1 MKELDPALLLSAY
14 AAGIFPMAD
23 ARDASDLFW
32 VEPERRAI
40 LAQLLRFLISG
51 ALVTLLGV
59 AVYALVALVLR
70 WHPQVG
76 NLLAY
81 AVAMATGY
89 WMHSRWSFRD
99 HGERDRSTAV
109 KFVIVSLI
117 SLGLNSLWVYL
128 ITGPLGLGQA
138 AGDARQVGQ
147 VDPVAVHAGVD
158 LDVQVGDLPAGPGG
172 GDDGLHV
179 AGVGD
184 A

>member
-1 MKELDPALLLSAY
+1 MLSTL
-14 AAGIFPMAD
+14 
-23 ARDASDLFW
+23 S
-32 VEPERRAI
+32 PERRAI

-59 AVYALVALVLR
+59 GVYALVALGLR
-70 WHPQVG
+70 WHPQIG

-128 ITGPLGLGQA
+128 ITGPMGLGPA
-138 AGDARQVGQ
+138 WPIVPMLFVTPAVTFVLNRQWVFG
-147 VDPVAVHAGVD
+147 
-158 LDVQVGDLPAGPGG
+158 
-172 GDDGLHV
+172 
-179 AGVGD
+179 
-184 A
+184 